1 MGGNLANQSISM
13 KRTGV
18 CYTQA
23 TLDTIGGNP
32 AIDVFMSVV
41 NKSVLLVPPVYRW
54 RAIV

>member
-1 MGGNLANQSISM
+1 M

-54 RAIV
+54 LLSYDFHLLYYSD